1 MPIYKTALRMAHD
14 ASWPQRK
21 KWSTTFLIN
30 TSAASVA
37 AASMVGAWIAYLNA
51 AARSIV
57 FAYEAYATD
66 LNPDTEDF
74 AVQPIPLAN
83 QRGLIVTGNE
93 ERYLAKACINQRLN
107 VLSSRPSFKFW
118 RPGLVEADVING
130 VDVSP
135 TLLTAI
141 STAFSAMI
149 EDFEGSLVDPD
160 GQVISTP
167 GKQTL
172 TTREFGRYAGNEL
185 PLPPPVG

>member
-1 MPIYKTALRMAHD
+1 
-14 ASWPQRK
+14 
-21 KWSTTFLIN
+21 
-30 TSAASVA
+30 
-37 AASMVGAWIAYLNA
+37 MVGAWIAYLNA
-51 AARSIV
+51 AARSVV

-66 LNPDTEDF
+66 LNPATEDF

-83 QRGLIVTGNE
+83 QRGLIATGNE

-107 VLSSRPSFKFW
+107 VASSRPSFKFW
-118 RPGLVEADVING
+118 RPGLVEGDVNNG